1 MKKPIILAEYY
12 LDVEKVSFIGSLD
25 KSIVG
30 NHDRTVY
37 NFTIG
42 IDGNKLLIENDNKE
56 KLIELRNKLIHEC
69 GMSME
74 SKASGLMPS

>member
-1 MKKPIILAEYY
+1 MKKPLILADYY
-12 LDVEKVSFIGSLD
+12 IDVEKVSFISDFD

-30 NHDRTVY
+30 NHDRTVH

-56 KLIELRNKLIHEC
+56 KLIELRNQLIHEC
-69 GMSME
+69 GASLE